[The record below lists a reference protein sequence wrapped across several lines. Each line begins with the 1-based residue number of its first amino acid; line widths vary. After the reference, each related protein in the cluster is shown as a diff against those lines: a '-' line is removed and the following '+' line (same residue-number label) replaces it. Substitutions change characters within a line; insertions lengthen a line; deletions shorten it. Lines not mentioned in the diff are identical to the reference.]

1 MRNLDTLFTYRQPA
15 DAKRD
20 RSGSV
25 GESVVAEAK
34 KLAKVIQE
42 HVVDETASDAA
53 IDGLKL
59 ALDIALDSIAGVMAK
74 PVPPPPQPVPTM
86 GPDPEPEPEPEPTE

>member
-1 MRNLDTLFTYRQPA
+1 MRNLETLFTYRQPA

-25 GESVVAEAK
+25 GESVVLEAK

-42 HVVDETASDAA
+42 HVADEDQRDAA

-59 ALDIALDSIAGVMAK
+59 ALDIALDAIAGVDRT
-74 PVPPPPQPVPTM
+74 PVPPPPPPVATM
-86 GPDPEPEPEPEPTE
+86 GPDMEPEP